1 MKKVIPLILIMILAI
16 GALSGCA
23 KKGEE
28 PTVNAEN
35 KEDAVPVE
43 IINPSQRNVAIS
55 HTLSGKLSAIQ
66 DVMIMPELS
75 YPAKVT
81 SVNVVL
87 GDRVS
92 RGQVLFVLDDENIRK
107 QIEQAEAAYNVANK
121 NLESTR
127 EKIENAKVNFE
138 RIERLYKE
146 GAVSKQQYE
155 QAKLSASNTSIEA
168 LEAQVNQ
175 AKIVLEQARSE
186 LEKTIV
192 KSPINGYAADVN
204 VQENEFASSS
214 QPAMRIVNTDKLKVN
229 VGVSEQIINKIYKD
243 QKVDVKVKVATD
255 QILKGTVKA
264 VSPVP
269 DQRTQIYPVEIEI
282 DNADNLIKPGMFA
295 EILFDIEKRDN
306 VLAIPSGAVQ
316 EDNGKKYV
324 YVVENGIVK
333 KRDIEIGLDNGNYV
347 EIKSGL
353 KEKDKVVVK
362 GQNYVEDGEKVKV
375 VRGDK

>member
-1 MKKVIPLILIMILAI
+1 
-16 GALSGCA
+16 
-23 KKGEE
+23 
-28 PTVNAEN
+28 
-35 KEDAVPVE
+35 
-43 IINPSQRNVAIS
+43 
-55 HTLSGKLSAIQ
+55 
-66 DVMIMPELS
+66 
-75 YPAKVT
+75 
-81 SVNVVL
+81 
-87 GDRVS
+87 
-92 RGQVLFVLDDENIRK
+92 
-107 QIEQAEAAYNVANK
+107 
-121 NLESTR
+121 
-127 EKIENAKVNFE
+127 
-138 RIERLYKE
+138 
-146 GAVSKQQYE
+146 
-155 QAKLSASNTSIEA
+155 
-168 LEAQVNQ
+168 
-175 AKIVLEQARSE
+175 
-186 LEKTIV
+186 
-192 KSPINGYAADVN
+192 
-204 VQENEFASSS
+204 
-214 QPAMRIVNTDKLKVN
+214 MRIVNTDKLKVN

>member
-1 MKKVIPLILIMILAI
+1 M
-16 GALSGCA
+16 
-23 KKGEE
+23 
-28 PTVNAEN
+28 
-35 KEDAVPVE
+35 
-43 IINPSQRNVAIS
+43 
-55 HTLSGKLSAIQ
+55 
-66 DVMIMPELS
+66 
-75 YPAKVT
+75 
-81 SVNVVL
+81 
-87 GDRVS
+87 
-92 RGQVLFVLDDENIRK
+92 
-107 QIEQAEAAYNVANK
+107 
-121 NLESTR
+121 ESTR

-229 VGVSEQIINKIYKD
+229 VGVSEQIINKIYKG

-282 DNADNLIKPGMFA
+282 GNADNLIKPGMFA